1 MFQDIK
7 ELAVHNELPKRA
19 YYSGAPVVLI
29 RLYCGH
35 SKWIVAGKEE

>member
-7 ELAVHNELPKRA
+7 ELAVHNELPKQA
-19 YYSGAPVVLI
+19 YSGAPVVLI

-35 SKWIVAGKEE
+35 SKWRVAGKEE